1 MFRYAR
7 SLACLPLLV
16 AACSSPGDAPGATCG
31 DGPALHV
38 GFYAF
43 FAHAALEMDC
53 HPQYRIELM
62 ASAGERSR

>member
-7 SLACLPLLV
+7 SLPCLPLLV

-31 DGPALHV
+31 DGQALHA

-43 FAHAALEMDC
+43 FA
-53 HPQYRIELM
+53 PVSY
-62 ASAGERSR
+62 SADADLGSTAFDEHLG